1 MFEIK
6 NNRLIIA
13 GISVRLP
20 NGLYLTTHPVFENE
34 NTLIFTDK
42 EQSFYMEVQ
51 EQEYTG
57 PLDKVL
63 KEEILPSVYTVLSE
77 IQPITING
85 LTGFYMIYEDKKQ
98 VYFEMKLQDRD
109 KLQNLHLDILIT
121 VIKNYAIIQNIINSK
136 EIQNFLIGLGSIC
149 CNDL

>member
-6 NNRLIIA
+6 NNRLMIA
-13 GISVRLP
+13 GISVGLP

-57 PLDKVL
+57 PLDNAL
-63 KEEILPSVYTVLSE
+63 QEEILPSVYTILSE
-77 IQPITING
+77 SQPITING

-98 VYFEMKLQDRD
+98 AYFEMKLQDRD
-109 KLQNLHLDILIT
+109 QLQNLHLDILIT
-121 VIKNYAIIQNIINSK
+121 TKTIGRSIQDVTNLK
-136 EIQNFLIGLGSIC
+136 EIRTFFDDIKKQG
-149 CNDL
+149 

>member
-6 NNRLIIA
+6 NNRLKIA
-13 GISVRLP
+13 GISVELP

-57 PLDKVL
+57 PLDKAM
-63 KEEILPSVYTVLSE
+63 KEEILPSIYTILSE

-85 LTGFYMIYEDKKQ
+85 LTGFYAIYEDKKQ
-98 VYFEMKLQDRD
+98 AYFEMKLQDRD
-109 KLQNLHLDILIT
+109 KLQNLYLDVLIT
-121 VIKNYAIIQNIINSK
+121 SKMVDGSIQDVTNLK
-136 EIQNFLIGLGSIC
+136 EIRTFFDDIKKTHC
-149 CNDL
+149 F

>member
-6 NNRLIIA
+6 NNRLMIA
-13 GISVRLP
+13 GISVGLP

-57 PLDKVL
+57 PLDNAL
-63 KEEILPSVYTVLSE
+63 KEEILPSVYTILSE

-98 VYFEMKLQDRD
+98 AYFEMKLQDRD
-109 KLQNLHLDILIT
+109 QLQNLHLDILIT
-121 VIKNYAIIQNIINSK
+121 AKTVGRSIQDVTNLK
-136 EIQNFLIGLGSIC
+136 EIQTFFDDIKKQR
-149 CNDL
+149 